1 MRISIQNLFFIPQS
15 TFRNPQSSTMPKV
28 SIIIPTYNRL
38 PMLREAVNSVLAQDF
53 EDFELIVV
61 DDGSTDGTADEMKGY
76 GGRVRLLHHP
86 ENRGVSAARNRG
98 ILHTRGKY
106 IAFLD
111 SDDLWVKGKL
121 KIQVAFLDDNPHYP
135 ICYTDEIWIRRG
147 KRVNPKNKHAK
158 YSGWIFEK
166 CLPLCII
173 SPSSAMVRKT
183 LFSKVGLFDEALPV
197 CEDYD
202 LWLRIS
208 ARFPVFFINRKLII
222 KRGGHPDQ
230 LSQQSWGNDRY
241 RVITLEKVLSE
252 AHLSPEERE
261 MVLAEMKKKCKILS
275 EGFFRRGNEIEGR
288 YYQEIMKRYGIEI

>member
-1 MRISIQNLFFIPQS
+1 
-15 TFRNPQSSTMPKV
+15 MPKV
-28 SIIIPTYNRL
+28 SIILPTYNRL
-38 PMLREAVNSVLAQDF
+38 PMLKEAVDSVLAQDF

-61 DDGSTDGTADEMKGY
+61 DDGSTDGTADEMKKY
-76 GGRVRLLHHP
+76 GGRVRLLRHP

-98 ILHTRGKY
+98 ILNAKGKY

-121 KIQVAFLDDNPHYP
+121 KIQVAFLEDNPHYP

-173 SPSSAMVRKT
+173 SPSSVMMKKT

-230 LSQQSWGNDRY
+230 LSQRSWGNDRY
-241 RVITLEKVLSE
+241 RVIALEKVLTE
-252 AHLSPEERE
+252 LHLIPEERE
-261 MVLAEMKKKCKILS
+261 LVLEQMKKKCRILS

-288 YYQEIMKRYGIEI
+288 FYQEIMKRYGIEI

>member
-1 MRISIQNLFFIPQS
+1 MS
-15 TFRNPQSSTMPKV
+15 KV

-38 PMLREAVNSVLAQDF
+38 PMLKEAVDSVLAQNF

-61 DDGSTDGTADEMKGY
+61 DDGSTDGTADEMKKY
-76 GGRVRLLHHP
+76 GGRVRFLRHP

-98 ILHTRGKY
+98 IMNAKGRY

-121 KIQVAFLDDNPHYP
+121 KIQVAFLEDNPHYP

-173 SPSSAMVRKT
+173 SPSSVMMRKI

-222 KRGGHPDQ
+222 KRGGHSDQ
-230 LSQQSWGNDRY
+230 LSQRSWGNDRY
-241 RVITLEKVLSE
+241 RVIALEKVLSE
-252 AHLSPEERE
+252 PHLKPEERE
-261 MVLAEMKKKCKILS
+261 MVLEEMKKKCKILS

-288 YYQEIMKRYGIEI
+288 FYQEIMRRYGIEI